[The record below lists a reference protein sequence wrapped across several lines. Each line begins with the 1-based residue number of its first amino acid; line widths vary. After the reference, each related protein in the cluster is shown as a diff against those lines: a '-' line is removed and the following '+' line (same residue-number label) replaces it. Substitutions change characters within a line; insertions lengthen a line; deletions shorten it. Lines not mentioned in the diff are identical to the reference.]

1 MSSTIASP
9 QEKRGIKALDPDLPF
24 LAAEVAID
32 VSNMLSG
39 VSNDQTA
46 MRNLAD
52 KLRHSIEPGS
62 TGVPPH
68 SRMDMA
74 TLTVL
79 SEAISET
86 MEKHSLKKVE
96 DLLAKASMIAN
107 VLAREN
113 PQDDRDALGEARNF
127 CVALSRSAAAY
138 SESIRDLG
146 PSHPFRR

>member
-9 QEKRGIKALDPDLPF
+9 QEKRGLKALDPDLPF

-52 KLRHSIEPGS
+52 KLLHSIETGS
-62 TGVPPH
+62 TGVSPH

-86 MEKHSLKKVE
+86 MEKQSLKNVG

-113 PQDDRDALGEARNF
+113 PQADRDALGTARNF
-127 CVALSRSAAAY
+127 CVALSRAAAAY